1 MKRFLIIL
9 IAFYLCG
16 AFAFASAADAS
27 RLLARAAKV
36 FGPPLDAELH
46 LYPVGRHH
54 VLRVDLDPAGNLLEL
69 RVEDLGNYFE
79 THPEWEAT
87 EGYQPLTQSDF
98 RSLLDRLDRIQT
110 KGRVVRPASL
120 PFAVEYRTEY
130 MQETYER
137 ARLRWARMVDLDTD
151 RNQRTV
157 SVLSIQVIFDHRGK
171 NPVNLCPC
179 RCRPAASDH
188 FSNGGNEF
196 ILLDLPVPRHRV
208 FGRISLP
215 DGKSAADAMVEIFEC
230 PANEYGLSH
239 LDRETKRIAA
249 CHVEEDGYFCL
260 DGLPPGNYVF
270 RAGTAY
276 ESDLNQI
283 HAFITIAGDE
293 EDAFDEPIFTCLS
306 AAT

>member
-1 MKRFLIIL
+1 MKNFL
-9 IAFYLCG
+9 LCFIG
-16 AFAFASAADAS
+16 VLLGFAPVSAEDAS
-27 RLLARAAKV
+27 RLLARAEKL
-36 FGPPLDAELH
+36 FGPPLDARLH
-46 LYPVGRHH
+46 LYTVNRHH
-54 VLRVDLDPAGNLLEL
+54 VLCVDLDESGSLREL
-69 RVEDLGNYFE
+69 RIEDSWNYFE
-79 THPEWEAT
+79 THPEWANT
-87 EGYQPLTQSDF
+87 EGYQPLTQCDF
-98 RSLLDRLDRIQT
+98 RSLLERLDRIQP
-110 KGRVVRPASL
+110 KGRIVRPASL
-120 PFAVEYRTEY
+120 PLAVEFRTEY

-137 ARLRWARMVDLDTD
+137 ARLRWARMVDVDTD
-151 RNQRTV
+151 RNLRTV

-171 NPVNLCPC
+171 NPVNVCPC

-196 ILLDLPVPRHRV
+196 ILIDLPVPRHRV

-215 DGKSAADAMVEIFEC
+215 GGRSGADAMVEIFEC

-283 HAFITIAGDE
+283 HAFITIAGED
-293 EDAFDEPIFTCLS
+293 EDAVDEPICTYLDP
-306 AAT
+306 AT